1 MVSTDYTAP
10 AAVTQTPPIV
20 GELQR
25 LFDSL
30 DDSRLV
36 GELIGPTRR
45 GPKGH
50 SVEAIWRAFVT
61 KHHMGLPTTRALIGT
76 LENNPWIAEACG
88 FDWPNIP
95 HEATFSRFF
104 KRLSTPKFLP
114 RVKDVSRSLVRRCYD
129 ELPGFGK
136 RVASDTTTLKGWTN
150 GGKPVKSDSDAGWLV
165 KKNTHGKNNYVFG
178 FNLHLLTDATDYELP
193 IAATVSPG
201 NAHDVTRATNVLSE
215 ARFTMGGGFRP
226 DHIMADA
233 GYSSQK
239 FLPLIREQYWANPV
253 VEPNKRHKKL
263 VRKTEK
269 TTAWRPLYSQRQ
281 GVE

>member
-114 RVKDVSRSLVRRCYD
+114 RVKLTVRQPAHRGASKWTVVEKIHHARDGIETSHFGYGTASSRLGRTSTFFQCGLATAALFIILLVEDAVLRAAIVVA
-129 ELPGFGK
+129 
-136 RVASDTTTLKGWTN
+136 VASTAFTIFVFPNNLAYPRDIRL
-150 GGKPVKSDSDAGWLV
+150 GGAI
-165 KKNTHGKNNYVFG
+165 T
-178 FNLHLLTDATDYELP
+178 
-193 IAATVSPG
+193 IC
-201 NAHDVTRATNVLSE
+201 
-215 ARFTMGGGFRP
+215 
-226 DHIMADA
+226 A
-233 GYSSQK
+233 GYRSR
-239 FLPLIREQYWANPV
+239 PGRGIRNFY
-253 VEPNKRHKKL
+253 L
-263 VRKTEK
+263 
-269 TTAWRPLYSQRQ
+269 
-281 GVE
+281 